1 MFLRFFSAVSTLTFL
16 LVCFLINQVESK
28 NFLNYKCE
36 IYPEYILIGSV
47 FDSKEGT
54 IHCQYSLKK
63 SWIDKKS
70 ERG

>member
-54 IHCQYSLKK
+54 INCQYSLSGKRESKK
-63 SWIDKKS
+63 NP
-70 ERG
+70 